1 MNKPNPICQ
10 GCDWTSLDSYV
21 RNGGL
26 QHLWQRYDAYGMY
39 TGLYCDECYESN
51 DSSKYPY
58 KKDRYF
64 DESYAGESL
73 YGEEY

>member
-1 MNKPNPICQ
+1 MDLPNPICQ
-10 GCDWTSLDSYV
+10 GCKKESEDPYV
-21 RNGGL
+21 RTGGL
-26 QHLWQRYDAYGMY
+26 HHFWQRNDAYGIY
-39 TGLYCDECYESN
+39 TGLYCDGCYGSN

-64 DESYAGESL
+64 DEAYAGESL